1 MLFDLA
7 ALERKD
13 TPAEPTGTSEIP
25 LYADDLLPALQATLA
40 VLADLDIQREIQ
52 QDCLE
57 EWSGPD
63 EVKRCLMAES
73 EASWQSAR
81 AACAVPSPASQPPG
95 RGGRTPLR
103 PRAVRAVRFRS
114 CRSSFYSAAGRRR
127 ACEPSRTS
135 SMILATNGSRSA
147 GERLVMIPRSVTTA
161 SSRQSPPA
169 LITSVLI
176 D

>member
-1 MLFDLA
+1 MLFDFA

-13 TPAEPTGTSEIP
+13 TPAEPTGTPEIP

-63 EVKRCLMAES
+63 EAKRCLMAES

-81 AACAVPSPASQPPG
+81 EPLVRCLAQLHSRLGEA
-95 RGGRTPLR
+95 GGRR
-103 PRAVRAVRFRS
+103 
-114 CRSSFYSAAGRRR
+114 
-127 ACEPSRTS
+127 
-135 SMILATNGSRSA
+135 
-147 GERLVMIPRSVTTA
+147 
-161 SSRQSPPA
+161 
-169 LITSVLI
+169 
-176 D
+176 

>member
-57 EWSGPD
+57 EWPGPD
-63 EVKRCLMAES
+63 EVKRCLMAEV
-73 EASWQSAR
+73 EAGWQSAR
-81 AACAVPSPASQPPG
+81 EPLVRRLAQLHSRLGEA
-95 RGGRTPLR
+95 GGRR
-103 PRAVRAVRFRS
+103 
-114 CRSSFYSAAGRRR
+114 
-127 ACEPSRTS
+127 
-135 SMILATNGSRSA
+135 
-147 GERLVMIPRSVTTA
+147 
-161 SSRQSPPA
+161 
-169 LITSVLI
+169 
-176 D
+176 